1 LSARPNLC
9 LSRIYLFTSPG
20 FAPQKTLPLVIF
32 DAIASRKLHLR
43 RLAPVFLQ
51 LDFVAQLE
59 ALHLVEVLDNSGTI
73 VTLPIKWAEVRREA
87 KQLTD

>member
-1 LSARPNLC
+1 MSEPNL
-9 LSRIYLFTSPG
+9 SIHFSWIRSPEN
-20 FAPQKTLPLVIF
+20 AALVIF